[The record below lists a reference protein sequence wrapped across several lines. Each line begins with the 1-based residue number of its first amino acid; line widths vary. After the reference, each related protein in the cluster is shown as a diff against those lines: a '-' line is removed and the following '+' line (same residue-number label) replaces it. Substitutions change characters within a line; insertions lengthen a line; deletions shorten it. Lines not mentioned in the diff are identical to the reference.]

1 MEGAERVKGARLTDV
16 RLQCI
21 LHCMSEDPTRADAQV
36 TFRLPKAVADRL
48 ERLATVRG
56 VQRSDL
62 LRQAAERLLAEDQ
75 SVALRYDLVKDLLGS
90 VRSGVGDLGANH
102 RKHLKRA
109 FGRGR

>member
-1 MEGAERVKGARLTDV
+1 MTIVE
-16 RLQCI
+16 LQCI
-21 LHCMSEDPTRADAQV
+21 MHCMSEDPTRADAQI
-36 TFRLPKAVADRL
+36 TFRLPKAVAERL

-75 SVALRYDLVKDLLGS
+75 SIALRYDLVKDLLGS

-102 RKHLKRA
+102 RMHLKRA